1 MSNLGKSLKR
11 ERLKREITL
20 TQISEKT
27 NISIN
32 VLTALENNRFDEIPG
47 RFYLKNYLNSYLDAV
62 NIDKKKFFEEN
73 REIINS
79 VKIKNDSEP
88 KIYFNKLK
96 YSRFKKKNFLAPIVL
111 IFVLFVGSFYFF
123 YTYRQDI
130 TNIFKSISG
139 KREIP
144 ETGINFNSMF
154 NRFSFDYS
162 PISLEIIFEGD
173 CWTQI
178 IRGNKIEIKQI
189 YKKGDRIKIMGYKLS
204 VILGNP
210 SKVKFY
216 LNNKELTYLKDLKK
230 IETISINHFNIDSFF
245 KK

>member
-32 VLTALENNRFDEIPG
+32 VLTALEDNKFDEIPG
-47 RFYLKNYLNSYLDAV
+47 RFYLKNYLNSYLDAI
-62 NIDKKKFFEEN
+62 NIDKKIFFEEN
-73 REIINS
+73 KEIINS

-88 KIYFNKLK
+88 KIYFNKLR
-96 YSRFKKKNFLAPIVL
+96 YSRFKKKNFLTPIVL
-111 IFVLFVGSFYFF
+111 IFILFVGSFYFF

-130 TNIFKSISG
+130 ATVFKSISG
-139 KREIP
+139 KKEIP
-144 ETGINFNSMF
+144 KTGINFNSMF

-162 PISLEIIFEGD
+162 PINLEIIFEGN

-178 IRGNKIEIKQI
+178 IR
-189 YKKGDRIKIMGYKLS
+189 
-204 VILGNP
+204 
-210 SKVKFY
+210 
-216 LNNKELTYLKDLKK
+216 
-230 IETISINHFNIDSFF
+230 
-245 KK
+245 